1 MKILLRGRQGNYS
14 VPKWNMCHERNSRIG
29 IKKLKC
35 NLLVSVAFIS
45 RIGVVIRGTHLILI
59 KTQNEKF
66 RMRIYESENV
76 TLLCFALAHGDK
88 SFGVLRPCARMDLR
102 KEWADY
108 ELYICDLSCEHE
120 MLVSWVK
127 PLIFCMR
134 HARKTFGQEIYM
146 FGFRRTACRQ
156 ALQVGKRKMLR
167 RGTEL
172 RLEIVPQNLAP
183 FLRAAASAL
192 GRKFIAFANCIHPL
206 HMQNAICC
214 CTDVFASAKSSKEF
228 IFCWNRPHLKMISF
242 LWAKRG
248 QNPKPQNWK
257 IEQTRASI
265 RPFMHC
271 AQIATK
277 QTFINGQRGQLRTR
291 CRFKMRSKSES
302 HLNSNYFGRTTKCR
316 NCSAQKANS
325 PIWGQH
331 RARRCCWWLLFSSS
345 YFIRFC
351 VGDIYVV
358 AVVLFGSPGTAR
370 MKRPCERIGTTEL
383 DSFYLRNTSECVTCE
398 CVRVDSLPLG
408 IASHAEQMLQFVLH
422 KLEPAQTTNERTNER
437 WKHRIKKQTKNNNNN
452 RDEFAAR
459 CQTTNRTHAHTKMGR
474 MKMTCSC

>member
-1 MKILLRGRQGNYS
+1 
-14 VPKWNMCHERNSRIG
+14 
-29 IKKLKC
+29 
-35 NLLVSVAFIS
+35 
-45 RIGVVIRGTHLILI
+45 
-59 KTQNEKF
+59 
-66 RMRIYESENV
+66 MRIYESENV

-134 HARKTFGQEIYM
+134 HARQTFGQEIYM
-146 FGFRRTACRQ
+146 SGFRWTACRQ

-167 RGTEL
+167 RETEL

-265 RPFMHC
+265 HALRSNCHKTNVYKW
-271 AQIATK
+271 AKRAIADPMPIQNAIKIRESFKFQLFWSHNEMPELQRTK
-277 QTFINGQRGQLRTR
+277 GELTDLRTASSTTMLLMVIIFIFIFYTLL
-291 CRFKMRSKSES
+291 CRWHLCCCCCALWLPRHGPNETTMR
-302 HLNSNYFGRTTKCR
+302 TDR
-316 NCSAQKANS
+316 NNR
-325 PIWGQH
+325 I
-331 RARRCCWWLLFSSS
+331 RFLLFAKHKRMCDMWVCAS
-345 YFIRFC
+345 R
-351 VGDIYVV
+351 
-358 AVVLFGSPGTAR
+358 LFATWN
-370 MKRPCERIGTTEL
+370 RIT
-383 DSFYLRNTSECVTCE
+383 RRAN
-398 CVRVDSLPLG
+398 
-408 IASHAEQMLQFVLH
+408 AS
-422 KLEPAQTTNERTNER
+422 
-437 WKHRIKKQTKNNNNN
+437 IC
-452 RDEFAAR
+452 AA
-459 CQTTNRTHAHTKMGR
+459 
-474 MKMTCSC
+474 